1 MAKHVK
7 ALFIS
12 DVHLGSRESKAGE
25 LATVLGEYLP
35 ETLYIVGDFID
46 GWLLAK
52 KNYWPSSHVKLIN
65 KILWLISEGT
75 KVVYV
80 TGNHDEFLR
89 SYKKLDF
96 GKLVVVDEI
105 VVEGHLIIH
114 GDRFDSV
121 MHASRTLALAGT
133 FFADMIK
140 IVSDWFGA
148 VQRSL
153 KIPASKRSKNFRK
166 KLFDGYVSTYQALA
180 GYEKALAQ
188 YAEEKECH
196 TVICGHMHKEAD
208 LKVGNIRYL
217 NCGDWIVNHSYLV
230 WDANGI
236 TVHNKNDDGK
246 SGAEKIHKRSNSG
259 L

>member
-12 DVHLGSRESKAGE
+12 DVHLGSRNSKAGE
-25 LATVLGEYLP
+25 LTAVLEEYFP

-52 KNYWPSSHVKLIN
+52 KNYWPASHVNLLN
-65 KILWLISEGT
+65 KVLHLISEGT

-96 GKLVVVDEI
+96 GKLIVVDEVI
-105 VVEGHLIIH
+105 VEDHLIIH

-121 MHASRTLALAGT
+121 MNASRNLALIGT
-133 FFADMIK
+133 FFADAMKNI
-140 IVSDWFGA
+140 SDFFGA
-148 VQRSL
+148 IQRSL
-153 KIPASKRSKNFRK
+153 RIPTSKRVKRFRK
-166 KLFDGYVSTYQALA
+166 KLFDGYVSAYQSIAK
-180 GYEKALAQ
+180 YENVLTQ
-188 YAEEKECH
+188 YAEEKGCH

-208 LKVGNIRYL
+208 LKVGDIRYL
-217 NCGDWIVNHSYLV
+217 NCGDWVVNSSYLV

-246 SGAEKIHKRSNSG
+246 SGAEKMYKRSNSG

>member
-52 KNYWPSSHVKLIN
+52 KNYWPASHVKLLN
-65 KILWLISEGT
+65 KILWLINEGT

-89 SYKKLDF
+89 SYEKLDF
-96 GKLVVVDEI
+96 GKLVVVDEV
-105 VVEGHLIIH
+105 VVEDHLIIH

-121 MHASRTLALAGT
+121 MHASRTLAFMGSYFSEAMKT
-133 FFADMIK
+133 I
-140 IVSDWFGA
+140 SDWFGA
-148 VQRSL
+148 IRKSL
-153 KIPASKRSKNFRK
+153 RIPASARSKNFRK
-166 KLFDGYVSTYQALA
+166 KVFDSYVSTYQALA

-188 YAEEKECH
+188 YAEEKGCH

-208 LKVGNIRYL
+208 LKIGEIRYL
-217 NCGDWIVNHSYLV
+217 NCGDWLVNRSYLV
-230 WDANGI
+230 WDDSGI

-259 L
+259 I